1 MKKAPISAM
10 STQVTLPK
18 LQGAPVTQGV
28 PAGGTSKPRE
38 RRVRPH
44 DADANGARTNGAKVS
59 DNSSLREA
67 DANRVLSGLIALKK
81 GDFGVRL
88 PAGWTGLSGKV
99 ADTFNDLAEMMALS
113 TTELS
118 RISRVVGQEGR
129 IQERLPI
136 GHVSGAWSERVNS
149 VNTLIDCL
157 AHPVSETARVIGAV
171 AKGDLSQSMALE
183 IDGRKL
189 EGEFLRTA
197 KTVNTMVN
205 QLGAFASEVNRV
217 AREVG
222 TEGKLGGQAKVKGVA
237 GTWKDLTDNV
247 NLMASNLTSQVRN
260 IATVTTAVANGDLTK
275 KITVDVRGEFLELKD
290 TINTMVDQ
298 LRSFASEVTR
308 VAREVG
314 TEGKLGGQAKVE
326 GVSGTWKDLTD
337 NVNFMAGN
345 LTSQVRNIAAVTTAV
360 ANGDLSK
367 KITVDV
373 KGEIL
378 ELKNT
383 INTMVD
389 QLSSFAA
396 EVTRVAREVGT
407 EGKLG
412 GQAEVKGVAG
422 TWKDLTDSVN
432 SMAGNLTAQV
442 RNIAEVTTAVANGD
456 LSKKI
461 TVDVKG
467 EILQLK
473 DTINT
478 MVDQLRSFA
487 SEVTRVAREV
497 GTEGKLG
504 GQAEVKGV
512 AGTWKDLTDNVNF
525 MASNLTVQLR
535 DVSKVATAIA
545 NGDLTQKIT
554 VDVRG
559 EILQIKNVINTMV
572 DQLSSFAAEVTR
584 VAREVGTEGKLGG
597 QAEVKGVA
605 GTWKDLTDNVN
616 FMAGNLTSQVRNI
629 AEVTTAVAN
638 GDLSKKIT
646 VNVRGEIL
654 ELKNTINTMVDQLS
668 SFAAEV
674 TRVAR
679 EVGTEGKLGGQAEVK
694 GVAGTWKDLTDSVNS
709 MAGNLTAQVRNIAE
723 VTTAVANGDLSKKI
737 TVDVKGEILE
747 LKNTMNTMVDQLR
760 SFASEVTRV
769 AREVGTEGKLGGQ
782 AEVKGVAGT
791 WKDLTDSVNSMAGNL
806 TAQVRNIADVTTAVA
821 NGDLSKKITVDVK
834 GEILQLKDTMNTM
847 VDQLRSFA
855 AEVTRVAREVG
866 TEGKLGGQ
874 AQVRGV
880 AGTWKDLTDSVNSMA
895 SNLTAQVRN
904 IAEVTTAVANGDLS
918 KKITVDVRGEILQL
932 KDTINT
938 MVDQLSSFA
947 AEVTRVAR
955 EVGTEGK
962 LGGQAEVKGVAGT
975 WKDLTDSVNSMAS
988 NLTGQVRNIAAVT
1001 TAVANGDLS
1010 KKITVD
1016 VKGEILELKNT
1027 VNTMVDQLSSFAAE
1041 VTRVAREVGTEGKLG
1056 GQAEVKGVAGTWKD
1070 LTDSVNSMASN
1081 LTGQVRNIAAV
1092 TTAVANGDL
1101 SKKITVDVKGEIL
1114 ELKDTINTMV
1124 DQLRSFASEVTRVAR
1139 EVGSEG
1145 KLGGQADV
1153 RGLAGV
1159 WKDLTDNVNFMASNL
1174 TTQVRNIAAVTT
1186 AVANGDLTK
1195 KITVDVKGEI
1205 LELKN
1210 TVNIMVDQLSSF
1222 ADEVTRV
1229 AREVGTE
1236 GKLGGQAQVRGVSGT
1251 WKDLTDNVNFM
1262 ASNLTNQVRGIAKV
1276 VTAVANGD
1284 LKRKLLV
1291 EAKGEIAELADTIN
1305 SMIETLATF
1314 ADQVTTV
1321 AREVGV
1327 EGKLGGQASVPGA
1340 AGTWKD
1346 LTDNVNQLAANLT
1359 TQVRAI
1365 ADVATAVTKGDL
1377 TRSIQVDASGEVAAL
1392 KDNINEM
1399 IRNLKDTTIKNN
1411 DQDWLK
1417 TNLAKFTRMLQGQKD
1432 MLTVGKLI
1440 LSELAPVVSA
1450 QHGVFYVMEAP
1461 KEEQPE
1467 EHDHSN
1473 EPFLKLLASYAFRS
1487 RKNVGNKF
1495 ILGEGLVGQ
1504 AALEKERILITNAP
1518 EDYVQITSG
1527 LGQAKPTN
1535 IIVLPVLFEGQ
1546 VKAVMELSSFEQF
1559 SPIHQ
1564 AFLDQLVES
1573 IGIVLNTIEANTR
1586 TENLLKQS
1594 QSLAKELQSRQEELQ
1609 QTNLE
1614 LQDKAKLLAEQN
1626 AEVERKNSE
1635 VEQARQALEEK
1646 AEQLALTSKYKSEF
1660 LANMSHELRTPL
1672 NSLLILAD
1680 QLALNSEGN
1689 LVPKQIEF
1697 ARTIHASGNDL
1708 LSLINDILD
1717 LSKIESGTVTVDIA
1731 ALRFHDLHDY
1741 VERTFRH
1748 VAEAKGLAFKIEVDP
1763 EMPGNMFTDSQRLEQ
1778 VIRNLLSN
1786 AFKFTE
1792 SGQVVLSM
1800 AQVTEGWNP
1809 ENEVLNHA
1817 RSVIA
1822 FSVTDTGIGIPPEKQ
1837 QIIFEAFQQ
1846 ADGSTSRKY
1855 GGTGLGL
1862 AISREIARL
1871 LGGEIRLASALGQG
1885 STFTMFLPQT
1895 HVPMRTVRKETATP
1909 RPIAVPLDRQMLGEG
1924 ATSDAPGPDEFE
1936 LEDDRGAI
1944 APGDKLLLII
1954 EDDVN
1959 YARVL
1964 LEMAHEKG
1972 FKGIVSQRG
1981 ASALTLVRDLKPV
1994 AVTLDLHLPDLDGW
2008 RVLDRLKVDLA
2019 TRHIP
2024 VHIISVEDDPAPALC
2039 QGALGFVTKS
2049 ETRESLQKAFEQ
2061 LKEFVERPVKNL
2073 LVVEDDEIQTL
2084 SIRELIGNGDVKT
2097 TVVGSGREALAALE
2111 SEHFD
2116 CMVLDLGLPDMSG
2129 TELLEQIKA
2138 GSSRTLP
2145 VIIYTA
2151 RELLEEEASKIQN
2164 LVETIVIKDARS
2176 PERLLDQT
2184 AMVLHRNISRLPD
2197 RQRKMLEN
2205 LHQGVLEG
2213 KKVLLVDD
2221 DIRNIFAMTS
2231 VLERFKM
2238 RVISAEN
2245 GKDAIQLLMDQ
2256 VDIDIVLMDIM
2267 LPTMDG
2273 YTTIRSIREIG
2284 EFRDLPIIAVTAK
2297 AMKGDREKCIAA
2309 GASDYLCKP
2318 VEPEHLRATLR
2329 LWLHR

>member
-1 MKKAPISAM
+1 
-10 STQVTLPK
+10 
-18 LQGAPVTQGV
+18 
-28 PAGGTSKPRE
+28 
-38 RRVRPH
+38 
-44 DADANGARTNGAKVS
+44 
-59 DNSSLREA
+59 
-67 DANRVLSGLIALKK
+67 
-81 GDFGVRL
+81 
-88 PAGWTGLSGKV
+88 
-99 ADTFNDLAEMMALS
+99 
-113 TTELS
+113 
-118 RISRVVGQEGR
+118 
-129 IQERLPI
+129 
-136 GHVSGAWSERVNS
+136 
-149 VNTLIDCL
+149 
-157 AHPVSETARVIGAV
+157 
-171 AKGDLSQSMALE
+171 
-183 IDGRKL
+183 
-189 EGEFLRTA
+189 
-197 KTVNTMVN
+197 
-205 QLGAFASEVNRV
+205 
-217 AREVG
+217 
-222 TEGKLGGQAKVKGVA
+222 
-237 GTWKDLTDNV
+237 
-247 NLMASNLTSQVRN
+247 
-260 IATVTTAVANGDLTK
+260 LTK

-442 RNIAEVTTAVANGD
+442 RNIADVTTAVANGD

-497 GTEGKLG
+497 GSEGKLG
-504 GQAEVKGV
+504 GQAKVEGV
-512 AGTWKDLTDNVNF
+512 SGTWKDLTDNVNF
-525 MASNLTVQLR
+525 MAGNLTSQVR
-535 DVSKVATAIA
+535 NIAAVTTAVA
-545 NGDLTQKIT
+545 NGDLSKKIT
-554 VDVRG
+554 VDVKG
-559 EILQIKNVINTMV
+559 EILELKNTINTMV

-646 VNVRGEIL
+646 VNVKGEIL
-654 ELKNTINTMVDQLS
+654 ELKNTINTMVDQLR

-679 EVGTEGKLGGQAEVK
+679 EVGTEGKLGGQAQVG

-737 TVDVKGEILE
+737 TVDVKGEIL
-747 LKNTMNTMVDQLR
+747 
-760 SFASEVTRV
+760 
-769 AREVGTEGKLGGQ
+769 
-782 AEVKGVAGT
+782 
-791 WKDLTDSVNSMAGNL
+791 
-806 TAQVRNIADVTTAVA
+806 
-821 NGDLSKKITVDVK
+821 
-834 GEILQLKDTMNTM
+834 
-847 VDQLRSFA
+847 
-855 AEVTRVAREVG
+855 
-866 TEGKLGGQ
+866 
-874 AQVRGV
+874 
-880 AGTWKDLTDSVNSMA
+880 
-895 SNLTAQVRN
+895 
-904 IAEVTTAVANGDLS
+904 
-918 KKITVDVRGEILQL
+918 QL

-947 AEVTRVAR
+947 DEVTRVAR

-988 NLTGQVRNIAAVT
+988 NLTAQVRNIAAVT

-1016 VKGEILELKNT
+1016 VKGEILQLKDT
-1027 VNTMVDQLSSFAAE
+1027 VNTMVDQLSSFADE

-1186 AVANGDLTK
+1186 AVANGDLSK

-1205 LELKN
+1205 LQLKD
-1210 TVNIMVDQLSSF
+1210 TVNTMVDQLSSF

-1236 GKLGGQAQVRGVSGT
+1236 GKLGGQAQVKGVSGT

-1305 SMIETLATF
+1305 SMIDTLATF

-1377 TRSIQVDASGEVAAL
+1377 TRFIQVDASGEVAAL

-1411 DQDWLK
+1411 EQDWLK

-1450 QHGVFYVMEAP
+1450 QHGVFYIVETA
-1461 KEEQPE
+1461 KEETAENP
-1467 EHDHSN
+1467 DHS
-1473 EPFLKLLASYAFRS
+1473 EQYLKLLASYAFRN
-1487 RKNVGNKF
+1487 RKNVGNRF
-1495 ILGEGLVGQ
+1495 ALGEGLVGQ

-1518 EDYVQITSG
+1518 PDYVQITSG
-1527 LGQAKPTN
+1527 LGQAPPTN

-1546 VKAVMELSSFEQF
+1546 VKAVMELSSFEKF
-1559 SPIHQ
+1559 SATHQ

-1586 TENLLKQS
+1586 TEDLLKQS

-1609 QTNLE
+1609 NTNLE
-1614 LQDKAKLLAEQN
+1614 LQEKAKLLAQQN

-1680 QLALNSEGN
+1680 QLAHNEEGN
-1689 LVPKQIEF
+1689 LMPKQVEF

-1731 ALRFHDLHDY
+1731 ALRFHDLQDY

-1748 VAEAKGLAFKIEVDP
+1748 VAEAKNLDFRIEPDP
-1763 EMPGNMFTDSQRLEQ
+1763 ELPSTMFTDAQRLEQ
-1778 VIRNLLSN
+1778 VLRNLLSN

-1792 SGQVVLSM
+1792 KGSVVLSM
-1800 AQVTEGWNP
+1800 ATVTEGWTP
-1809 ENEVLNHA
+1809 DHDVLNHA

-1822 FSVTDTGIGIPPEKQ
+1822 FSVSDTGIGIAPEKQ

-1871 LGGEIRLASALGQG
+1871 LGGEIRLASAQGQG
-1885 STFTMFLPQT
+1885 STFTLFLPQT
-1895 HVPMRTVRKETATP
+1895 HVPMRTVRRDIMSSRLVAPVEIPDVELVPSAAEAMVPHETA
-1909 RPIAVPLDRQMLGEG
+1909 ID
-1924 ATSDAPGPDEFE
+1924 
-1936 LEDDRGAI
+1936 DDRGRI
-1944 APGDKLLLII
+1944 EPGDKVLMII
-1954 EDDVN
+1954 EDDPN
-1959 YARVL
+1959 YGRIL

-1972 FKGIVSQRG
+1972 FKGVVVQSGIE
-1981 ASALTLVRDLKPV
+1981 ALSRVRELKPA
-1994 AVTLDLHLPDLDGW
+1994 AVTLDVHLPDLDGW
-2008 RVLDRLKVDLA
+2008 RVLDGLKLDLA

-2024 VHIISVEDDPAPALC
+2024 VHVITVDQDPEPARS
-2039 QGALGFVTKS
+2039 QGALGFLTKS
-2049 ETRESLQKAFEQ
+2049 ETKESLQNAFDQ
-2061 LKEFVERPVKNL
+2061 IKHFIERPVKNL
-2073 LVVEDDEIQTL
+2073 LLVEDDAVQTL
-2084 SIRELIGNGDVKT
+2084 HIRELIGNGDVQT

-2111 SEHFD
+2111 SNRYD

-2129 TELLEQIKA
+2129 SELLEQVKN
-2138 GSSRTLP
+2138 SPTFRTMP

-2151 RELLEEEASKIQN
+2151 RELLQEEATRLKR
-2164 LVETIVIKDARS
+2164 LAETIVIKDVRS
-2176 PERLLDQT
+2176 PERLLDET
-2184 AMVLHRNISRLPD
+2184 ALLLHRNVAKLPE
-2197 RQRKMLEN
+2197 RQRKMLEA
-2205 LHQGVLEG
+2205 LHRGALEG
-2213 KKVLLVDD
+2213 KKVLIVDD

-2231 VLERFKM
+2231 VLERFRM
-2238 RVISAEN
+2238 QVVSAEN
-2245 GKDAIQLLMDQ
+2245 GKDGIQLLMDQ
-2256 VDIDIVLMDIM
+2256 RDIDVVLMDIM

-2273 YTTIRSIREIG
+2273 YTTIRAIREIT
-2284 EFRDLPIIAVTAK
+2284 EFRNLPIIAVTAK
-2297 AMKGDREKCIAA
+2297 AMKGDREKCLAA
-2309 GASDYLCKP
+2309 GASDYICKP
-2318 VEPEHLRATLR
+2318 VEPEQLRSMLK
-2329 LWLHR
+2329 LWLRR